1 MTTAKLRLEHML
13 YQIGQYCAFCIDE
26 DCSIYHAARSAVQIS
41 PLERLGGDDTF
52 GAACQEGGI
61 FLTELRLTRL
71 RGRKRP
77 AVMEFSV
84 AMAGIVL
91 PAISV

>member
-1 MTTAKLRLEHML
+1 ML
-13 YQIGQYCAFCIDE
+13 YRIGQYRAFCIDK
-26 DCSIYHAARSAVQIS
+26 DCSIRHAARSAVQIS

-52 GAACQEGGI
+52 GAACQEGGL
-61 FLTELRLTRL
+61 FLTELGLNRL
-71 RGRKRP
+71 RERKGP

-84 AMAGIVL
+84 AMAGTMS